1 MAPELAGK
9 QLVVTECGRDKVENR
24 GQAGWKLSCTAAEYL
39 ADLRCYSRLL
49 DAYPNV
55 VGATVYQ
62 VGAIARQWKP
72 FDVTPVWPTVVSEYA
87 AVVTPPVIPPPVGV
101 PMFPV
106 IGKTFFVAGFKD
118 YLKSVKPFAGLK
130 YIVVHHTAVPT
141 ATTWVTY
148 SQEYW
153 ARQLA
158 NYYYG
163 QGWTAMPH
171 LFISDRG
178 ILVQNPLTIPGRG
191 VAGHNQDAI
200 HIETVGNFM
209 IAPPL
214 GATLSNLAE
223 ACAALIRWAGLD
235 IGGLTYHRALQTAYT
250 DCPGNAFVA
259 IWGNFQALVNAILAP
274 SPPPHQA
281 MPEDETA
288 TDAPTLVQK
297 CRYWLEES
305 IRQDEAGQLGLA
317 RETRYSLVKL
327 FYRLENALQT

>member
-1 MAPELAGK
+1 
-9 QLVVTECGRDKVENR
+9 
-24 GQAGWKLSCTAAEYL
+24 
-39 ADLRCYSRLL
+39 
-49 DAYPNV
+49 
-55 VGATVYQ
+55 
-62 VGAIARQWKP
+62 
-72 FDVTPVWPTVVSEYA
+72 
-87 AVVTPPVIPPPVGV
+87 
-101 PMFPV
+101 
-106 IGKTFFVAGFKD
+106 
-118 YLKSVKPFAGLK
+118 
-130 YIVVHHTAVPT
+130 
-141 ATTWVTY
+141 
-148 SQEYW
+148 
-153 ARQLA
+153 
-158 NYYYG
+158 
-163 QGWTAMPH
+163 
-171 LFISDRG
+171 
-178 ILVQNPLTIPGRG
+178 